1 MNKQYES
8 ANYASN
14 LEEKSASAID
24 YINEDI
30 DFFDNI
36 NSARRYAIVDL
47 MKYAASQLR
56 KPTCLKWTIEDI
68 QAQGEFQD
76 FEIDDAQAHELLEGF
91 FEENNG
97 YIIEVINNAMA
108 DYVYENYNEQQNEQ

>member
-8 ANYASN
+8 AQLRSA
-14 LEEKSASAID
+14 LKEKAASAID

-30 DFFDNI
+30 EFFDNI
-36 NSARRYAIVDL
+36 NSARRWAIQDL
-47 MKYAASQLR
+47 MKYASSQLR
-56 KPTCLKWTIEDI
+56 KPTCLRWTIEDI

>member
-8 ANYASN
+8 AQMRSA
-14 LEEKSASAID
+14 LEQKAASAID

-30 DFFDNI
+30 EFFDNI
-36 NSARRYAIVDL
+36 NSARRYAIIDL
-47 MKYAASQLR
+47 MKYASSQLR

-68 QAQGEFQD
+68 QAQGKLQD
-76 FEIDDAQAHELLEGF
+76 FKIDDAQAHELLEGF
-91 FEENNG
+91 LEENNG

>member
-8 ANYASN
+8 ANYASA
-14 LEEKSASAID
+14 LEEKAASAID

-30 DFFDNI
+30 EFFDNI
-36 NSARRYAIVDL
+36 NSARRYAIQDL

-68 QAQGEFQD
+68 QAEGKLQD
-76 FEIDDAQAHELLEGF
+76 FKIDDAQAHELLEGF
-91 FEENNG
+91 FKENKG
-97 YIIEVINNAMA
+97 YITEIIIKAMA